1 MHLEAISSKE
11 APAAIGPYSQA
22 VRAHNMLFISGQ
34 LPIETSTL
42 NLSQGDIYAQTR
54 LVLEHLGAILRAS
67 ELTYSDVVKCEL
79 FLANMADF
87 GAVNEVYSE
96 FFTAT
101 PKPARQA
108 FEVSALPKKA
118 LIEISC
124 IAAFPPK

>member
-1 MHLEAISSKE
+1 MDLKAISSKE

-22 VRAHNMLFISGQ
+22 VKAHNFLFISGQ
-34 LPIETSTL
+34 LPLEVESLTL
-42 NLSQGDIYAQTR
+42 SSGGIQEQTQ

-67 ELTYSDVVKCEL
+67 GLNYSDVVKCEL

-87 GAVNEVYSE
+87 EAVNEVYGR
-96 FFTAT
+96 FFTSN

-108 FEVSALPKKA
+108 FAVSALPKKA

-124 IAAFPPK
+124 VAAFPSK